1 MAPSWIPLCRSM
13 QVYCEPYFASINN
26 WRAYE
31 SEALLHNRLELVET
45 VCQIFH
51 TYSQNPELYK
61 FELVCQHE
69 VPLLDEVQPTA
80 GKDYRVGGDQIAFQ
94 TAMTTQP
101 KLLFQK
107 GGVFFQDNLLKGIAG
122 WSPEVLAGANIETR
136 ATIIAAV
143 EKLFRIPE
151 EAGVARFVYTHHPNT
166 TAYVKL
172 VQKDLPTVKLSMK
185 GDQFYKYIVASRKP
199 GFDFDADDSRGGA
212 LPEAAMVV
220 AVENGKKKRQRQ
232 AEEKEDEWE
241 ADADGVM
248 WTRKHHSV
256 GSKVAA
262 HFPPLEPQ
270 SNLVPL
276 HNDQPAVA
284 VPPGVTS
291 KLFKGKVT
299 KYAPP
304 SAPGLTDQL
313 YHIRWED
320 GDEQVS
326 TH

>member
-1 MAPSWIPLCRSM
+1 M
-13 QVYCEPYFASINN
+13 QLYCEPYFASINN

-31 SEALLHNRLELVET
+31 SEAILHNRLELVET

-51 TYSQNPELYK
+51 VYSQNPDLHK
-61 FELVCQHE
+61 FELVCQYE
-69 VPLLDEVQPTA
+69 VPLLEEVQPTA
-80 GKDYRVGGDQIAFQ
+80 GRDYRVGGDQIAFQ
-94 TAMTTQP
+94 HAMTTQP

-107 GGVFFQDNLLKGIAG
+107 AGVFFQDNLLKGIAG

-151 EAGVARFVYTHHPNT
+151 EAGIARFVYSHHPNT
-166 TAYVKL
+166 TAYVKH
-172 VQKDLPTVKLSMK
+172 TVKEYATVLLSHK
-185 GDQFYKYIVASRKP
+185 GDQFYRYIEASRKP
-199 GFDFDADDSRGGA
+199 GFDFDHDDSRA
-212 LPEAAMVV
+212 AHPETAMVV
-220 AVENGKKKRQRQ
+220 AVESKKKRARV

-270 SNLVPL
+270 SNLVPP
-276 HNDQPAVA
+276 HNDQPSVA
-284 VPPGVTS
+284 VPAGAMS

-320 GDEQVS
+320 GDEQVKFTYS
-326 TH
+326 QLTCT